1 MFYSHLTHSI
11 RWVSRNRVYSGLN
24 VLGLALGFGSVL
36 IIGLYTYQ
44 SMQFDN
50 FHTKGDQIY
59 RTILQVQFQ
68 ESDPYYISGVMS
80 PIGPLLR
87 DELPEVTD
95 YARLRSAA
103 ATEKMFIQVDRDL
116 FEIEQSFYADPQIL
130 SIFDFELVQGRSD
143 DLLKSPFTAVMTTSL
158 AQQIF
163 GGQNPVGKA
172 IQWHDDTYTVE
183 GVVETPPWNSS
194 IQFELLISYSTV
206 QSHTTDLERG
216 WNGGNTYTYLL
227 LQGDS
232 ETSGIES
239 KALSLVKDRGRSGLG
254 AGVTEFVLQPLA
266 EVHLHSAHIGGEDQ
280 ARWVNWNKGDIED
293 IRQLAVIAALVLI
306 VSTLNLINLS
316 ASKLTSRF
324 REMGVRAA
332 LGADRVQLVLPTV
345 AETVIVYA
353 CALIGTFSLMYVVIS
368 ILSSM
373 DLIVINPELFALA
386 DYVVIAG
393 ASVCIVV
400 IHSAVIS
407 LSSSWKL
414 WFQKPTAL
422 LQPADTATHRKSVQ
436 YAFIFV
442 QTTIWTLLV
451 TCAIVVVEQ
460 ARFMEEKEIGFEKQ
474 DIMLLPIGTDVDYRT
489 AKQEF
494 GKFAGVSE
502 TAASGWE
509 FGGTTQMYMN
519 MRFGDR
525 EEQPQVHLLPVDS
538 DFMGMYGLSVT
549 DGRAF
554 SSSGADNPLEFVV
567 NRSLVR
573 QMGWQDPIG
582 QQIGFPFSREFGRVV
597 GVIDDFHW
605 TSMHNPIG
613 PLAMYLGQTP
623 PRFFFLPTELPML
636 SVKLNPDARTQTIS
650 DLAGAWQ
657 DLIPQRPFT
666 YSFIEDNFTDLYQS
680 EFRTSKI
687 TGTFSLMTVLITC
700 IGLFS
705 VTRIAVIRRMKEI
718 GVRKVL
724 GASFRNVTWLLLR
737 DFVALVLVSV
747 VVAWT
752 VAYYILNQW
761 IQDFA
766 YRIELEPVTFLA
778 AGVSTLVIVVLTT
791 LYHVLPASSA
801 NPVDILKNEERL

>member
-1 MFYSHLTHSI
+1 MFYTHLTHSI
-11 RWVSRNRVYSGLN
+11 RWISRNRVYSALN

-44 SMQFDN
+44 SMQFDD
-50 FHTKGDQIY
+50 FHTKGNQIY
-59 RTILQVQFQ
+59 RTILQVQLL
-68 ESDPYYISGVMS
+68 ESDPYFISGVMS

-103 ATEKMFIQVDRDL
+103 ATEKMFITADTDL
-116 FEIEQSFYADPQIL
+116 IEIEQSFYADPQML
-130 SIFDFELVQGRSD
+130 SLFDFELVQGRPD
-143 DLLKSPFTAVMTTSL
+143 NLLKTPFTAVMTTTL
-158 AQQIF
+158 AQRVF

-172 IQWHDDTYTVE
+172 FQWHDDTYTVE

-216 WNGGNTYTYLL
+216 WNGGNTFTYLL
-227 LQGDS
+227 LRDDP
-232 ETSGIES
+232 ETSEIES
-239 KALSLVKDRGRSGLG
+239 KALALVKDRGRSGLG
-254 AGVTEFVLQPLA
+254 SGVTEFVLQPLA

-280 ARWVNWNKGDIED
+280 VRWVNWNKGDIED
-293 IRQLAVIAALVLI
+293 IRQLAAIAALVLI
-306 VSTLNLINLS
+306 VSTLNLVNLS

-332 LGADRVQLVLPTV
+332 LGADRIQLVLPTV
-345 AETVIVYA
+345 AETVIVYGV
-353 CALIGTFSLMYVVIS
+353 ALIGTSSLMYLVIS

-373 DLIVINPELFALA
+373 DLIVIKPELFALA
-386 DYVVIAG
+386 DYVVIAC
-393 ASVCIVV
+393 ASVCVV
-400 IHSAVIS
+400 ILHSAVIS
-407 LSSSWKL
+407 LASSWKL
-414 WFQKPTAL
+414 WFQKPSAL
-422 LQPADTATHRKSVQ
+422 LQPAETTTHRKSVQ

-451 TCAIVVVEQ
+451 TCAIFVVEQ
-460 ARFMEEKEIGFEKQ
+460 ARYMEEKEIGFEKQ

-494 GKFAGVSE
+494 GKFVGVSE

-509 FGGTTQMYMN
+509 FGGTTRMYMN

-525 EEQPQVHLLPVDS
+525 EEQPQVHLLPVDG
-538 DFMGMYGLSVT
+538 DFMGLYGLSVT
-549 DGRAF
+549 EGRAF
-554 SSSGADNPLEFVV
+554 SSSGSDNPLEFVV
-567 NRSLVR
+567 NRSFVR
-573 QMGWQDPIG
+573 QMGWRDPIG
-582 QQIGFPFSREFGRVV
+582 QQMGFPFSGEFGRIV

-613 PLAMYLGQTP
+613 PLAMYLGQMP
-623 PRFFFLPTELPML
+623 PRFFFMPTELPML
-636 SVKLNPDARTQTIS
+636 SVKLNPGTQTQTLS
-650 DLAGAWQ
+650 DMAGTWQ

-680 EFRTSKI
+680 EFRASKI
-687 TGTFSLMTVLITC
+687 TGVFALMTVLITC

-705 VTRIAVIRRMKEI
+705 VTRIAVMRRMKEI

-737 DFVALVLVSV
+737 DFVALVGISI

-752 VAYYILNQW
+752 IAYYLLNQW

-766 YRIELEPVTFLA
+766 YRIELEPVVFLV
-778 AGVSTLVIVVLTT
+778 AGVSTLSIVILTAF
-791 LYHVLPASSA
+791 YHVLPASYA
-801 NPVDILKNEERL
+801 DPVDVLRSE

>member
-1 MFYSHLTHSI
+1 MLYTHLTHSI
-11 RWVSRNRVYSGLN
+11 RWISRNRIYSALN
-24 VLGLALGFGSVL
+24 VVGLALGFGSVL

-44 SMQFDN
+44 SMQFDK

-59 RTILQVQFQ
+59 RTILQVKLQ
-68 ESDPYYISGVMS
+68 ESDPYIISGVMS

-95 YARLRSAA
+95 YARLRSAV
-103 ATEKMFIQVDRDL
+103 ATEKMFIQADSDL

-130 SIFDFELVQGRSD
+130 GLFDFELVRGNPD
-143 DLLKSPFTAVMTTSL
+143 DLLKSPFTAVMTTTL
-158 AQQIF
+158 AQRVF

-172 IQWHDDTYTVE
+172 FQWNDEVYVVE
-183 GVVETPPWNSS
+183 GVVEPPPWNSS

-206 QSHTTDLERG
+206 QSHTTDLEQG
-216 WNGGNTYTYLL
+216 WNGGNTFTYLHL
-227 LQGDS
+227 RDDS
-232 ETSGIES
+232 ETSEIEY
-239 KALSLVKDRGRSGLG
+239 KALSLVNDRGRSGLG
-254 AGVTEFVLQPLA
+254 SAVTEFVLQPLA

-293 IRQLAVIAALVLI
+293 IRQLAAIAALVLI

-332 LGADRVQLVLPTV
+332 LGADRIQLVLPTV
-345 AETVIVYA
+345 AEIVIVYG
-353 CALIGTFSLMYVVIS
+353 CALIGTFSLMYLVIS
-368 ILSSM
+368 ILSGM
-373 DLIVINPELFALA
+373 ALIVIKPELLVLA

-400 IHSAVIS
+400 LHSAVIS
-407 LSSSWKL
+407 LGSSWKL
-414 WFQKPTAL
+414 WIQKPSAL
-422 LQPADTATHRKSVQ
+422 LRPADTATHRKSVQ

-451 TCAIVVVEQ
+451 TCSMFVVKQ
-460 ARFMEEKEIGFEKQ
+460 ARYMEEKEIGFEKR

-494 GKFAGVSE
+494 GKFVGVAE

-525 EEQPQVHLLPVDS
+525 EEQPQVHLLPVDD
-538 DFMGMYGLSVT
+538 DFMRLYGLSVT
-549 DGRAF
+549 EGRVF
-554 SSSGADNPLEFVV
+554 STSGSDNPLEFVV

-582 QQIGFPFSREFGRVV
+582 QQMGFPFSGEFGRVV

-605 TSMHNPIG
+605 TSMHNPIE
-613 PLAMYLGQTP
+613 PLAMYLGQIP
-623 PRFFFLPTELPML
+623 PRFFFQPTELPML
-636 SVKLNPDARTQTIS
+636 SVRLNPGPRTQTMNEM
-650 DLAGAWQ
+650 ARTWQ
-657 DLIPQRPFT
+657 ELIPQRPFT

-680 EFRTSKI
+680 EFRASKI
-687 TGTFSLMTVLITC
+687 TGIFALMTVLVTC

-705 VTRIAVIRRMKEI
+705 VTRIAVMRRMKEI

-737 DFVALVLVSV
+737 DFVALVGIAVA
-747 VVAWT
+747 VAWT
-752 VAYYILNQW
+752 IAYYLLNQW

-766 YRIELEPVTFLA
+766 YRIELEPVTFLM
-778 AGVSTLVIVVLTT
+778 AGLSTLAIVTLTAF
-791 LYHVLPASSA
+791 YHVLPASYA
-801 NPVDILKNEERL
+801 DPVDILRSE

>member
-1 MFYSHLTHSI
+1 MLYTHLTHSI
-11 RWVSRNRVYSGLN
+11 RWISRNRVYSALN

-44 SMQFDN
+44 SMRFDD
-50 FHTKGDQIY
+50 FHTKGNQIY
-59 RTILQVQFQ
+59 RTILQVQLQ
-68 ESDPYYISGVMS
+68 ESDPYFISGVMS
-80 PIGPLLR
+80 PIGPLLG

-103 ATEKMFIQVDRDL
+103 ATEGMFIQADMAL

-130 SIFDFELVQGRSD
+130 SLFDFELVQGKPD
-143 DLLKSPFTAVMTTSL
+143 DLLKSPFTAVMTKTL
-158 AQQIF
+158 AQRVF

-172 IQWHDDTYTVE
+172 FQWHDQTYTVA

-216 WNGGNTYTYLL
+216 WNGGNTFTYLL
-227 LQGDS
+227 LRDDP
-232 ETSGIES
+232 ETSEIES
-239 KALSLVKDRGRSGLG
+239 KALALVKDRGRSGLG
-254 AGVTEFVLQPLA
+254 SAVTEFALQPLA
-266 EVHLHSAHIGGEDQ
+266 DVHLHSAHIGGEDQ

-293 IRQLAVIAALVLI
+293 IRQLAAIAALVLI
-306 VSTLNLINLS
+306 VSTLNLVNLS

-332 LGADRVQLVLPTV
+332 LGADRIQLVLPTV
-345 AETVIVYA
+345 AETVIVYGV
-353 CALIGTFSLMYVVIS
+353 ALIGTSSLMYLVIS

-373 DLIVINPELFALA
+373 DLIVIKPELFALA

-393 ASVCIVV
+393 ASVCVV
-400 IHSAVIS
+400 VLHSAVIS
-407 LSSSWKL
+407 LASSWKL
-414 WFQKPTAL
+414 WFQKPSAL
-422 LQPADTATHRKSVQ
+422 LQPAETTTHRKSVQ

-451 TCAIVVVEQ
+451 TCAIFVVEQ
-460 ARFMEEKEIGFEKQ
+460 ARYMEEKEIGFEKR

-494 GKFAGVSE
+494 GKFAGVVE

-525 EEQPQVHLLPVDS
+525 EEQPQVHLLPVDN
-538 DFMGMYGLSVT
+538 DFMGLYGLSIT
-549 DGRAF
+549 EGRVF
-554 SSSGADNPLEFVV
+554 SSSGSDNPLEFVV
-567 NRSLVR
+567 NRSFVR
-573 QMGWQDPIG
+573 QMGWRDPIG
-582 QQIGFPFSREFGRVV
+582 QQMGFPFTGEFGRIV

-613 PLAMYLGQTP
+613 PLAMYLGQIP

-636 SVKLNPDARTQTIS
+636 SVKLNPGTQTQTMN
-650 DLAGAWQ
+650 DLAKTWQ
-657 DLIPQRPFT
+657 DLIPQRSFT
-666 YSFIEDNFTDLYQS
+666 YSFIEDSFTDLYQS
-680 EFRTSKI
+680 EFRASRI
-687 TGTFSLMTVLITC
+687 TGIFALMTVLITC

-705 VTRIAVIRRMKEI
+705 VTRIAVMRRMKEI

-737 DFVALVLVSV
+737 DFVALVGVSV

-752 VAYYILNQW
+752 IAYYLLNQW

-766 YRIELEPVTFLA
+766 YRIELEPVVFLL
-778 AGVSTLVIVVLTT
+778 AGVSTLSIVVLTAF
-791 LYHVLPASSA
+791 YHVLPASYA
-801 NPVDILKNEERL
+801 DPVDVLRSE

>member
-1 MFYSHLTHSI
+1 MFYTHLTHSI
-11 RWVSRNRVYSGLN
+11 RWISRNRVYSALN

-44 SMQFDN
+44 SMQFDD
-50 FHTKGDQIY
+50 FHTKKNQIY
-59 RTILQVQFQ
+59 RTILQVQLQ
-68 ESDPYYISGVMS
+68 ESDPFFISGVMS

-103 ATEKMFIQVDRDL
+103 ATEKMFITADTDL
-116 FEIEQSFYADPQIL
+116 IEIEQSFYADPQML
-130 SIFDFELVQGRSD
+130 SLFDFGLVQGRPD
-143 DLLKSPFTAVMTTSL
+143 DLLKTPFTAVMTTTL
-158 AQQIF
+158 AQRVF

-172 IQWHDDTYTVE
+172 FQWRDDTYTVE

-194 IQFELLISYSTV
+194 IQFELLISFSTV

-216 WNGGNTYTYLL
+216 WNGGNTFTYLL
-227 LQGDS
+227 LRDDP
-232 ETSGIES
+232 ETSEIES
-239 KALSLVKDRGRSGLG
+239 KALALVKDRGRSGLG
-254 AGVTEFVLQPLA
+254 SGVTEFVLQPLD
-266 EVHLHSAHIGGEDQ
+266 EVHLHSANIGGEDQ

-293 IRQLAVIAALVLI
+293 IRQLAAIAVLVLI
-306 VSTLNLINLS
+306 VSTLNLVNLS

-332 LGADRVQLVLPTV
+332 LGADRIQLVLPTV
-345 AETVIVYA
+345 AETVIVYGV
-353 CALIGTFSLMYVVIS
+353 ALIGTSSLMYLVIS

-373 DLIVINPELFALA
+373 DLIVIKPELLALA
-386 DYVVIAG
+386 DYVVIAI
-393 ASVCIVV
+393 ASVCVV
-400 IHSAVIS
+400 ILHSAVIS
-407 LSSSWKL
+407 LASSWKL
-414 WFQKPTAL
+414 WFQKPSAL

-451 TCAIVVVEQ
+451 TCAIFVVEQ
-460 ARFMEEKEIGFEKQ
+460 ARYMEEKEIGFEKR
-474 DIMLLPIGTDVDYRT
+474 DIMLLPIGIDVDYRT

-494 GKFAGVSE
+494 GKFAGVAE

-525 EEQPQVHLLPVDS
+525 EEQPQVHLLPVDG
-538 DFMGMYGLSVT
+538 DFMGLYGLRVT
-549 DGRAF
+549 EGRAF
-554 SSSGADNPLEFVV
+554 SSSGSVNPLEFVV
-567 NRSLVR
+567 NRSFVR
-573 QMGWQDPIG
+573 QMGWRDPIG
-582 QQIGFPFSREFGRVV
+582 QQMGFPFSGEFGRVV

-613 PLAMYLGQTP
+613 PLAMYLGQIP

-636 SVKLNPDARTQTIS
+636 SVKLNPGMRTQTIS
-650 DLAGAWQ
+650 DMAGTWQ

-666 YSFIEDNFTDLYQS
+666 YSFIEDHFTDLYQS
-680 EFRTSKI
+680 EFRASKI
-687 TGTFSLMTVLITC
+687 TGVFALMTVLITC

-705 VTRIAVIRRMKEI
+705 VTRIAVMRRMKEI

-737 DFVALVLVSV
+737 DFVALVGISV

-752 VAYYILNQW
+752 IAYYLLNQW

-766 YRIELEPVTFLA
+766 YRIELEPVVFLV
-778 AGVSTLVIVVLTT
+778 AGVSTLSIVVLTAF
-791 LYHVLPASSA
+791 YHVLPASYA
-801 NPVDILKNEERL
+801 DPVDVLRSE